1 MTYPVSSSPAW
12 ASPEAA
18 AAAPPPIS
26 PVSAGQVYSSAYVSA
41 HMPTSAAP
49 QPPPAYQPEPEYQPG
64 PEYQPDPAYRSV
76 PFEGY
81 GPYSE
86 EPAPYGSQSQPYGPS
101 GYAPGGPGDLDPYSA
116 AQYDSAQANPAYSYD
131 EQYAAQAG
139 PAPEFAPADSEGG
152 SRRDRFTRLPRN
164 PVLAAVCVA
173 LLLASATLLAMYV
186 SQMGKASDATNQLSD
201 SQANVKQRDAK
212 IQEINQSLAEAK
224 QKIGSGTDELNS
236 SQTQL
241 QKLTS
246 DATKANKDLETAN
259 KDKQSLTGCLKALTE
274 ASNETD
280 PTKRAELT
288 QRSQQACARS
298 FELAGIK
305 TS

>member
-12 ASPEAA
+12 ASPGAA
-18 AAAPPPIS
+18 AAGPPPIS
-26 PVSAGQVYSSAYVSA
+26 PVSTGQVYSSAYVSA
-41 HMPTSAAP
+41 HVPTSAAP
-49 QPPPAYQPEPEYQPG
+49 QPPVAYQPEPEYQS
-64 PEYQPDPAYRSV
+64 DPSYRPV

-81 GPYSE
+81 GSYGD
-86 EPAPYGSQSQPYGPS
+86 EPAPYGSQPQPYDAS
-101 GYAPGGPGDLDPYSA
+101 GYATSGPGDLDPYYA
-116 AQYDSAQANPAYSYD
+116 AQYDPAQANAAYGYG
-131 EQYAAQAG
+131 EQYPAQAG
-139 PAPEFAPADSEGG
+139 PAPEFAPADSESG
-152 SRRDRFTRLPRN
+152 SRRDRFSGLPRN
-164 PVLAAVCVA
+164 AVLAAVCVA
-173 LLLASATLLAMYV
+173 LLLASAILLAMYV
-186 SQMGKASDATNQLSD
+186 SQMGKATDAAKQLSD

-212 IQEINQSLAEAK
+212 IQEINQSLTEAK

-288 QRSQQACARS
+288 QRSQQACAHS
-298 FELAGIK
+298 FELAGVK